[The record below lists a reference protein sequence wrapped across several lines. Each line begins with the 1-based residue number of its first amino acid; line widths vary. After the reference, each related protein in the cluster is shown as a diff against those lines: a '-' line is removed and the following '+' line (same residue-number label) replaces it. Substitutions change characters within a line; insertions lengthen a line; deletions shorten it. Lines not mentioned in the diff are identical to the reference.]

1 MNNKII
7 VWTKPLCV
15 QCNAVKK
22 RLVQR
27 ITGESGLPRPEV
39 DAHFETL
46 VQQGKIEEY
55 DLSDPRFSEDLE
67 YFKSHGLTS
76 APITEYKGHIVSG
89 YNTEM
94 LDNLLRSWESD
105 AGQEGRA

>member
-1 MNNKII
+1 MGNNII
-7 VWTKPLCV
+7 LWTKPSCV

-22 RLVQR
+22 RLVER
-27 ITGESGLPRPEV
+27 STGESGLSRPEV
-39 DAHFETL
+39 LIYFETL

-55 DLSDPRFSEDLE
+55 DLSDPKFSEDLE
-67 YFKSHGLTS
+67 YFKGLGLTA
-76 APITEYKGHIVSG
+76 APITEYKGNIVAG

-105 AGQEGRA
+105 AGQEDKP